1 MRRFVLR
8 RLGSAALL
16 LLLVLTLTFF
26 LIHLAP
32 GEPTR
37 LYENQF
43 QSEQMRESLRRL
55 YGWDRPLWEQYLRW
69 LKAAL
74 TGDWGASLSQRRPVF
89 ELLMS
94 RLPATTLLVFAGV
107 LIEHAVGL
115 WIGVQA
121 ARRPGGAFDRLAIR
135 AALVLHSIPGFVLG
149 LLAIEWLA
157 VRWPLFPPQHMTSV
171 DHESLSAWG
180 RLLDL
185 AHHLAL
191 PALVLGLARCGAVVR
206 FVRSGLLEVLGQD
219 FIRTAR
225 AKGLSEARVLWAH
238 ALPNAA
244 GPLVQ
249 RLGVNLPALLSGTI
263 VLEVVF
269 AWPGLG
275 TAVYTAIL
283 QRDYP
288 VVMAATALS
297 GALVLL
303 GSLAA
308 DLAHAW
314 LDPRVRSHY
323 S

>member
-1 MRRFVLR
+1 MSRFVLR
-8 RLGSAALL
+8 RLGSALV
-16 LLLVLTLTFF
+16 LLLVVLTFTFF

-43 QSEQMRESLRRL
+43 ISQEMRESLRRL

-74 TGDWGASLSQRRPVF
+74 SGDWGTSLSQRRPVF
-89 ELLMS
+89 ELLIS
-94 RLPATTLLVFAGV
+94 RLPATALLVFAGV
-107 LIEHAVGL
+107 LIEHALGL
-115 WIGVQA
+115 WIGVRA
-121 ARRPGGAFDRLAIR
+121 ARRPDGVFDKVATR
-135 AALVLHSIPGFVLG
+135 ASLIFHSIPAFVLG

-157 VRWPLFPPQHMTSV
+157 VRWTLFPPQHMTSL
-171 DHESLSAWG
+171 DYASLGAWG
-180 RLLDL
+180 RMVDL

-191 PALVLGLARCGAVVR
+191 PALVLGTVRCGAVVR
-206 FVRSGLLEVLGQD
+206 FVRAGMIDIMARD

-225 AKGLSEARVLWAH
+225 AKGLSEARVLWLH

-244 GPLVQ
+244 GPLIQ
-249 RLGVNLPALLSGTI
+249 RLGVSLPMLLSGTI

-275 TAVYTAIL
+275 TAVYGAIL

-308 DLAHAW
+308 DLTHAW
-314 LDPRVRSHY
+314 LDPRIRDHY
-323 S
+323 T